1 MTWETFYFVC
11 FVAGLFLSG
20 FSLLGVLGH
29 FGGHLHL
36 PHGTHAPH
44 MPTAGHTMHLPHVG
58 HAPQGA
64 ATSTMSQG
72 QSSVGQSSV
81 PWWNA
86 FSIMV
91 FLTWF
96 GATGYLLTRHETFA
110 AIVVLVLSVV
120 AGFAGGAIVFLFLTK
135 VLLPHERELTHEE
148 SAVEGVVGRVSA
160 PIRQG
165 GIGEIV
171 YEQLGARRSAPARSE
186 HGAAI
191 NKDEEVFV
199 VRYEKGVA
207 WVRRWEDLESSDDSR
222 NR

>member
-20 FSLLGVLGH
+20 FSLLGGMGH
-29 FGGHLHL
+29 FGGHLHVHFPHGSHL
-36 PHGTHAPH
+36 PHMPAAGHGTH
-44 MPTAGHTMHLPHVG
+44 MPHVG
-58 HAPQGA
+58 HAGQGA
-64 ATSTMSQG
+64 ATGHGSAG
-72 QSSVGQSSV
+72 QSTV

-110 AIVVLVLSVV
+110 ALVVLVLSVV
-120 AGFAGGAIVFLFLTK
+120 AGFAGGAIVFMFLTK
-135 VLLPHERELTHEE
+135 VLLPHERELTDHET
-148 SAVEGVVGRVSA
+148 AVEGVVGRVSA
-160 PIRQG
+160 PIREG

-171 YEQLGARRSAPARSE
+171 YEQLGARRSVPARSE
-186 HGAAI
+186 QGTAI
-191 NKDEEVFV
+191 KKNEEVFV

-207 WVRRWEDLESSDDSR
+207 WVRRWEEVEEAEGFRST
-222 NR
+222 